1 MSSYTQILGLLNGK
15 QHSSFIFTI
24 FDITEFSAMINT
36 CTCTGTCIVSQLT
49 VHVYVWSIWPVKMT
63 VLTYSYIIQI
73 VNLQETYSTKNLNK
87 DFFINILRNQSAFLL
102 NC

>member
-36 CTCTGTCIVSQLT
+36 CTCTCTGTCIVSQLT

-63 VLTYSYIIQI
+63 VLTYS
-73 VNLQETYSTKNLNK
+73 
-87 DFFINILRNQSAFLL
+87 
-102 NC
+102 

>member
-63 VLTYSYIIQI
+63 VKCTNIQLHYSNCEFAR
-73 VNLQETYSTKNLNK
+73 NLFNK
-87 DFFINILRNQSAFLL
+87 EFK
-102 NC
+102 